1 MKNLSFF
8 LALAMLVCIL
18 FVTLPGQ
25 AQTNYYSK
33 STGSLN
39 VLSTWGTATNGTGT
53 SPTNFT
59 NSNRIFNVRNNA
71 TPTIAANW
79 TVSGTGSKIIVGDGT
94 AACNF
99 QIPSTFTC
107 TGKIDVASNA
117 TLSIARTTN
126 PTFGTLNATS
136 TVVFNGTASQTIPA
150 VTYGNLTYAGSAS
163 GVMATGGCTIADTLT
178 VTSGTLWMDNYSAPY
193 TYSIGSLNVTTSGL
207 LDLGSASNYSG
218 VGATINLSGDLVQS
232 GSGQIYCT
240 GQSEQ
245 NAVINFAGTNQNI
258 RQASSD
264 YVNYNIKS
272 GSICTL
278 TGDFSFDGQSGG
290 FDGYFTVNSGGTLNC
305 GTWSVFGYSTD
316 NLNIASNFFV
326 LSNGGSLIT
335 ANPAGFTSSGASGSV
350 QTQNRSFSSL
360 ANYTYNGTSAQSTGI
375 FTTTPTVKT
384 MNNLTIDNPEDVT
397 LPQAESISG
406 TLTLTDGLLNT
417 TTTNLITLN
426 NSATVTGAS
435 NASFVNGPIKKIGN
449 QAFVFPVGVEG
460 TGYVPIGIS
469 APTSTTAA
477 FQAQYMRSSAAA
489 LGSVTAFGLN
499 HVSGCDYWILNQT
512 AGSSTINVTGYWN
525 TNNPCGGLYVTSLP
539 SVALAHFNNTS
550 WNSWGNTGGVTGNTT
565 AGTVT
570 WTGVNT
576 FSPFAIASTD
586 ILNPLPFTLTDFKA
600 RVLPNGTI
608 GLSWKTMDE
617 SNVSHFTIQRSPD
630 GTTWQD
636 AGAVA
641 AQGSFSLENSYSF
654 TDLTPFPVKDLY
666 RLQVVDNDGNLSYSG
681 VLVVDVTG
689 INITLLVYPNPA
701 TDQVT
706 VRFSGISGIV
716 TLQLLNIEGK
726 VLLQK
731 RSGSAGG
738 GSFSLPVSMYPPGYY
753 LVKVLTNGH
762 VIHTEKLVIQRR

>member
-8 LALAMLVCIL
+8 LAIAMLVCALVI
-18 FVTLPGQ
+18 TLPGQ

-33 STGSLN
+33 STGNLN
-39 VLSTWGTATNGTGT
+39 SVGTWGTNTNGTGT

-59 NSNRIFNVRNNA
+59 SANRIFNVRNNA
-71 TPTIAANW
+71 TPTIGAAW
-79 TVSGTGSKIIVGDGT
+79 TVSGMGSKIVVGDGT
-94 AACNF
+94 VACNF
-99 QIPSTFTC
+99 QIPSNFTC

-126 PTFGTLNATS
+126 PTLGTLNANS

-163 GVMATGGCTIADTLT
+163 GIMAAGGCTIAGTLT
-178 VTSGTLWMDNYSAPY
+178 VTSGTLWLDNYSAPY

-245 NAVINFAGTNQNI
+245 NGIINFVGTNQNI

-264 YVNYNIKS
+264 YVNYTIKS
-272 GSICTL
+272 GSICNL
-278 TGDFSFDGQSGG
+278 TGNFSFDGQSGG
-290 FDGYFTVNSGGTLNC
+290 FDGYFTVNSGATLNC

-316 NLNIASNFFV
+316 NLNIASNIFV
-326 LSNGGSLIT
+326 LSSGGTLIT
-335 ANPAGFTSSGASGSV
+335 ANTAGVASSGTSGSI
-350 QTQNRSFSSL
+350 QTQTRTFSSL
-360 ANYTYNGTSAQSTGI
+360 ANYTYNGTAAQGTGI
-375 FTTTPTVKT
+375 FTTGPTTLT
-384 MNNLTIDNPEDVT
+384 MNNLTIDNPAGVT
-397 LPQAESISG
+397 LSQAESIGG
-406 TLTLTDGLLNT
+406 TLTLTAGLLTT
-417 TTTNLITLN
+417 TTTNLITVN

-435 NASFVNGPIKKIGN
+435 NASFVDGPIKKIGN
-449 QAFVFPVGVEG
+449 QAFIFPVGASG

-469 APTSTTAA
+469 APASATAA
-477 FQAQYMRSSAAA
+477 FQAQYIRSGAAA
-489 LGSVTAFGLN
+489 LGTVTAFGLN

-512 AGSSTINVTGYWN
+512 AGSSTVNVTGYWSAI
-525 TNNPCGGLYVTSLP
+525 NPCGGQYVTSLP
-539 SVALAHFNNTS
+539 SLALAHFNGTS
-550 WNSWGNTGGVTGNTT
+550 WNSWGNTGGVTGSTA

-570 WTGVNT
+570 WNAVNT
-576 FSPFAIASTD
+576 FSPFALASTD
-586 ILNPLPFTLTDFKA
+586 ILNPLPLTLTDFKA
-600 RVLPNGTI
+600 RALPNGNI

-636 AGAVA
+636 AGSVN
-641 AQGSFSLENSYSF
+641 AQGPSSLENSYSF
-654 TDLTPFPVKDLY
+654 TDLTPFPVKDYY
-666 RLQVVDNDGNLSYSG
+666 RLQIVDNDGNLTYSMILAVDPAGSY
-681 VLVVDVTG
+681 
-689 INITLLVYPNPA
+689 TLLIFPNPA
-701 TDQVT
+701 IDQVT
-706 VRFSGISGIV
+706 IRFSGISGMI

-731 RSGSAGG
+731 RPGSIGG
-738 GSFSLPVSMYPPGYY
+738 GSVSLPVSMYPPGNY
-753 LVKVLTNGH
+753 LLQILADGH